1 MSFQENDGFKKVQY
15 KHSKNSTNISRQEQE
30 IKNLQ
35 RRIHSP
41 KVDLIER
48 DSCYLVRIEL
58 PGIKKSSISVKIKE
72 DQIVFISGSKI
83 SDELLETD
91 NIIYKE
97 SKFNDFTRRI
107 KLPGTVEQFNNHLN
121 LENGILKL
129 VFNKKLHD
137 ETTTTTTTT
146 NFENLNLS
154 SNEPISWA
162 DM

>member
-1 MSFQENDGFKKVQY
+1 
-15 KHSKNSTNISRQEQE
+15 
-30 IKNLQ
+30 
-35 RRIHSP
+35 
-41 KVDLIER
+41 LIER

>member
-15 KHSKNSTNISRQEQE
+15 KNSKNSTNISRQEQE

-107 KLPGTVEQFNNHLN
+107 KLPGIVEQFNNHLN
-121 LENGILKL
+121 LENGILKV

-137 ETTTTTTTT
+137 ETTTTTTA